1 MLKLELVFIVFM
13 IIFILLTATL
23 RVSITLHVVLRRNSI
38 VRLKLLLFLGE
49 GVWGG
54 LMFLHFITVV
64 GFGRVEDDISEEFGA
79 LAVPAGAPS
88 HHLIISIEPSS
99 C

>member
-1 MLKLELVFIVFM
+1 M

-23 RVSITLHVVLRRNSI
+23 RVSITLHIVLRRNSI

-64 GFGRVEDDISEEFGA
+64 GFGGVEDDISD
-79 LAVPAGAPS
+79 
-88 HHLIISIEPSS
+88 SIFVVVKLVLPLVNFLLKRL
-99 C
+99 